1 MDDMKKDGAA
11 CACGNGGCGGGKC
24 GGGMWHGHG
33 MHGRKGMFK
42 LLALAAAIYLILL
55 SRNAVKQYQYIGR
68 SEAQRDTIAISAEGK
83 VTALPDIA
91 SISVGVM
98 TEKKTVAEAQKEN
111 TAKMNAIIAKI
122 KEFGV
127 AAEDIKTTNY
137 SIYPQY
143 DWIDNRQVERGFQV
157 TQNVEVK
164 VRDLS
169 KIGDV
174 LAAVGELGANQVGG
188 VNFTIDD
195 PEELRQQARLK
206 GLEMAKKKAQA
217 LADAAGVKLG
227 KVVGFS
233 ENEGY
238 VPTPMYY
245 AKDAAMGLGGG
256 GASPSIES
264 GSQDVVV
271 NVSVIYEILP

>member
-1 MDDMKKDGAA
+1 
-11 CACGNGGCGGGKC
+11 
-24 GGGMWHGHG
+24 MWHGHG
-33 MHGRKGMFK
+33 MGHRKGMFK
-42 LLALAAAIYLILL
+42 LLALVAAVYLILL
-55 SRNAVKQYQYIGR
+55 SRNVWKQHDYIGR
-68 SEAQRDTIAISAEGK
+68 PESQRDTIAISAEGK

-111 TAKMNAIIAKI
+111 TAKMNAIVAKI

-157 TQNVEVK
+157 SQNVEVK

-169 KIGDV
+169 KIGDI
-174 LAAVGELGANQVGG
+174 LSAVGELGANQVGG
-188 VNFTIDD
+188 VTFTIDE

-206 GLEMAKKKAQA
+206 GLEAAKAKAQA
-217 LADAAGVKLG
+217 LAEAAGVKLG

-238 VPTPMYY
+238 VPSPMFY

-256 GASPSIES
+256 SATPSIES
-264 GSQDVVV
+264 GSQDVIV
-271 NVSVIYEILP
+271 NVTVLYEILP

>member
-1 MDDMKKDGAA
+1 MTMTPFDPPQDA
-11 CACGNGGCGGGKC
+11 GGRLLRALAGLLVLGLLVYVA
-24 GGGMWHGHG
+24 
-33 MHGRKGMFK
+33 
-42 LLALAAAIYLILL
+42 LLA
-55 SRNAVKQYQYIGR
+55 RNAAKQHDYIGR
-68 SEAQRDTIAISAEGK
+68 PESQRDTIAISAEGK

-111 TAKMNAIIAKI
+111 TAKMNAIIAKV

-143 DWIDNRQVERGFQV
+143 DWVNNRQVERGFQV
-157 TQNVEVK
+157 SQNVDVK
-164 VRDLS
+164 VRDLD
-169 KIGDV
+169 KIGDI
-174 LAAVGELGANQVGG
+174 LAAVGELGANQIGG
-188 VNFTIDD
+188 VSFTIDE

-206 GLEMAKKKAQA
+206 GLEAAKLKAQA

-233 ENEGY
+233 ESDGY
-238 VPTPMYY
+238 VPSPLYF
-245 AKDAAMGLGGG
+245 AKDAAQGMGGG
-256 GASPSIES
+256 NVAPSIES

-271 NVSVIYEILP
+271 NVTVLYEILP

>member
-1 MDDMKKDGAA
+1 MHE
-11 CACGNGGCGGGKC
+11 GCGGGC
-24 GGGMWHGHG
+24 RCGHG
-33 MHGRKGMFK
+33 RGPMKRLMKPLWGVA
-42 LLALAAAIYLILL
+42 LLAGAVYLALMA
-55 SRNAVKQYQYIGR
+55 RNAAKEYDYIGR
-68 SEAQRDTIAISAEGK
+68 PEAARDTIAISAEGK
-83 VTALPDIA
+83 ITAVPDIA

-98 TEKKTVAEAQKEN
+98 TEKKTVADAQKEN
-111 TAKMNAIIAKI
+111 TGKMNAIIAKI

-157 TQNVEVK
+157 TQNVDVK

-206 GLEMAKKKAQA
+206 GLEAAKMKAQA
-217 LADAAGVKLG
+217 LAEAAGVKLG

-233 ENEGY
+233 ESEGY
-238 VPTPMYY
+238 VPPVYY
-245 AKDAAMGLGGG
+245 RDAAMGYGGG
-256 GASPSIES
+256 GAAPNVQS

-271 NVSVIYEILP
+271 NVSVIYEIQP

>member
-1 MDDMKKDGAA
+1 MNEG
-11 CACGNGGCGGGKC
+11 CACGKGGCGRGH
-24 GGGMWHGHG
+24 HGF
-33 MHGRKGMFK
+33 GRRFMKPIWGVVLAVGAVYLA
-42 LLALAAAIYLILL
+42 LLA
-55 SRNAVKQYQYIGR
+55 RNAAKEHDYIGR
-68 SEAQRDTIAISAEGK
+68 PESQRDTIAISAEGK

-98 TEKKTVAEAQKEN
+98 TEKKSVAEAQKEN
-111 TAKMNAIIAKI
+111 TAKMNAIIAKV

-127 AAEDIKTTNY
+127 ADEDIKTTNY

-157 TQNVEVK
+157 TQNVGVK

-188 VNFTIDD
+188 VTFDIDE

-206 GLEMAKKKAQA
+206 GLEAAKSKAQA

-233 ENEGY
+233 ESEGY
-238 VPTPMYY
+238 SAPVYY
-245 AKDAAMGLGGG
+245 RDAAMGLGGG
-256 GASPSIES
+256 ASNPTVES

-271 NVSVIYEILP
+271 NVTVLYEILP

>member
-1 MDDMKKDGAA
+1 MTMTPFDPPQDA
-11 CACGNGGCGGGKC
+11 GGRLLRALFGLLGLGL
-24 GGGMWHGHG
+24 
-33 MHGRKGMFK
+33 FIYVT
-42 LLALAAAIYLILL
+42 LLA
-55 SRNAVKQYQYIGR
+55 RNAAKQHDYIGR
-68 SEAQRDTIAISAEGK
+68 PESQRDTIAISAEGK

-111 TAKMNAIIAKI
+111 TTKMNAIIAKI

-143 DWIDNRQVERGFQV
+143 DWVNNRQVERGFQV
-157 TQNVEVK
+157 SQNVDVK
-164 VRDLS
+164 VRDLA

-174 LAAVGELGANQVGG
+174 LAAVGEKGANQVGG
-188 VNFTIDD
+188 VTFTIDD
-195 PEELRQQARLK
+195 PEDLRQQARLK
-206 GLEMAKKKAQA
+206 GLEAAKLKAQA

-233 ENEGY
+233 ESEGY
-238 VPTPMYY
+238 VPTPMFY

-256 GASPSIES
+256 SATPSIES
-264 GSQDVVV
+264 GSQDVIV
-271 NVSVIYEILP
+271 NVSVMYEILP